1 MTRTSL
7 FHTNSR
13 FVTGTLVS
21 CGLFLAIGLS
31 STAQAGEYNGAY
43 ATIGVTQIS
52 ADLDLS
58 DLSTQGTVIDL
69 GQQSANINM
78 ISGRFGYRFA
88 DYFAVE
94 AEGGFGL
101 GGDSFQQSVPVE
113 VAGAGTFN
121 VDTDVN
127 LDISN
132 YGGIFARGIVPLG
145 DQFELFARAG
155 YGFAKAE
162 VDAVGTI
169 AALPGLSASASQS
182 ETASEFAYGL
192 GAQYNINATHGVR
205 LDYASFGG
213 DFDVISLGYAIN
225 F

>member
-1 MTRTSL
+1 MTRS
-7 FHTNSR
+7 FSNNSNTR
-13 FVTGTLVS
+13 FATRAL
-21 CGLFLAIGLS
+21 IS
-31 STAQAGEYNGAY
+31 STLLLGTALSAHAQTNGNNGAY
-43 ATIGVTQIS
+43 ATVGITQLS

-58 DLSTQGTVIDL
+58 ELSTQGTVIDL

-78 ISGRFGYRFA
+78 ITGRFGYRFA

-101 GGDSFQQSVPVE
+101 GGDSFQQSVPVD
-113 VAGAGTFN
+113 VTGAGTFN

-132 YGGIFARGIVPLG
+132 YGGMFARGIVPLS

-162 VDAVGTI
+162 VDAIGTI
-169 AALPGLSASASQS
+169 AALPGLTASASQS
-182 ETASEFAYGL
+182 ETANEFAYGL
-192 GAQYNINATHGVR
+192 GAQYNINETHGVR

-213 DFDVISLGYAIN
+213 DFDVISVSYAIN